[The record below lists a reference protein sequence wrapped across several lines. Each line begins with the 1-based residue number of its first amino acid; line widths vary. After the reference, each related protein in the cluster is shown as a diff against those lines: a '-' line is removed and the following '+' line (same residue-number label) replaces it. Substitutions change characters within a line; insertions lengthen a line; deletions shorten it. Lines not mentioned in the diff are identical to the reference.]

1 MIRIEEIVS
10 KKIPGN
16 TSLLLTTGYNPPVI
30 EKIKTIC
37 DVYNFDA
44 KTKTWEV
51 PCSSLAT
58 LIDNLTLY
66 DEIQL
71 DLLPDEAVSYLSPS
85 IQYKT
90 KPFKY
95 QEDGIRWLINHPN
108 SLLLDQPGLGKTLQI
123 IYTAEELKKQRG
135 IHHCFIICGI
145 NTLKLN
151 WEKEIKRHSTLSCRV
166 VGKTVKK
173 SGVVTYGSIGD
184 RAKELK
190 APINDFFVILNIESL
205 RYPEIIDAIK
215 NSENLFDMFVFDE
228 CHKAKN
234 PTCTQG
240 KNLLKLAKLGSYH
253 YGLTGTLLVNSPLD
267 AYVPLKF
274 IGNEHC
280 SYSNFKAMYTVTE
293 QVFGHTQIV
302 GYKNVNILKDQLNSC
317 SLRRM
322 KDILDL
328 PQKTII
334 PEYIELDPTHE
345 AFYKNIESGAIEE
358 ADRINIKN
366 STLQGLVIR
375 LRQAAT
381 CPSVLTTK
389 DITET
394 KIERAIEIA
403 EEVISNG
410 EKVIIFSMFKDPIYK
425 MAERLTKYNPLI
437 GTGDVSEEYMSKSID
452 EFQSNDSSK
461 VYLGTIQKM
470 STGITLTSA
479 SYMILLDSPWTPSEI
494 DQATDRIHRIGTT
507 KPVVIY
513 NLIANNTID
522 ERIKYL
528 VDTKRTVSD
537 YIIDNVDPKTEQLKF
552 LLGLT
557 K

>member
-1 MIRIEEIVS
+1 MIKIEEIVS

-16 TSLLLTTGYNPPVI
+16 TSLLITTCYSPIVI
-30 EKIKTIC
+30 DKIKSIC
-37 DVYNFDA
+37 DVYYFDA

-51 PCSSLAT
+51 PCSCLSS

-66 DEIQL
+66 DDIQL
-71 DLLPDEAVSYLSPS
+71 NIAKDEKQISLNQSVN
-85 IQYKT
+85 YKT
-90 KPFKY
+90 KPFSY
-95 QEDGIRWLINHPN
+95 QNDGIKWLINHTN
-108 SLLLDQPGLGKTLQI
+108 GLLLDQPGLGKTLQI
-123 IYTAEELKKQRG
+123 IYAAEELKKQRG
-135 IHHCFIICGI
+135 IHHCLIICGI
-145 NTLKLN
+145 NTLKVN
-151 WEKEIKRHSTLSCRV
+151 WEKEIAKHSMLDCRV

-173 SGVVTYGSIGD
+173 SGSVSYGSISD

-190 APINDFFVILNIESL
+190 ENINEFFIILNIESL
-205 RYPEIIDAIK
+205 RYKEIVDAISK
-215 NSENLFDMFVFDE
+215 SKNLFDMVVFDE

-234 PTCTQG
+234 PTSTQG
-240 KNLLKLAKLGSYH
+240 KNLLKLAKIGTYH

-280 SYSNFKAMYTVTE
+280 SYSSFKSMYTVTE

-302 GYKNVNILKDQLNSC
+302 GYKNVDTLKNQLNSC
-317 SLRRM
+317 SLRRT

-328 PQKTII
+328 PKKTII
-334 PEYIELDPTHE
+334 PEYIELNPDHE
-345 AFYKNIESGAIEE
+345 KFYRDIESGAIEE
-358 ADRINIKN
+358 ADRINIKS
-366 STLQGLVIR
+366 STLQGLITR

-381 CPSVLTTK
+381 CPSTLTTK
-389 DITET
+389 DIVET

-403 EEVISNG
+403 EEIISNG

-425 MAERLTKYNPLI
+425 LAKSLSKYNPLI
-437 GTGDVSEEYMSKSID
+437 GTGDVSEEYMSKGID
-452 EFQSNDSSK
+452 EFQSNDSNK

-513 NLIANNTID
+513 NLIASNTVD

-528 VDTKRTVSD
+528 VDTKRDVSD
-537 YIIDNVDPKTEQLKF
+537 YVIDNVDPKTDQLKYI
-552 LLGLT
+552 LGI